1 MTPDGWSETTLEHVA
16 QVAIGRTPARNEKLY
31 WDPTKTTQ
39 NRWAT
44 IADIKK
50 KFIRETS
57 EHISDLGVQRSKA
70 RLVPVG
76 TLLMSFKLS
85 LGRAAI
91 TATPMYT
98 NEALAAFYPND
109 LATTEYLYYAL
120 PTLALETSADRAVKG
135 RTLNKAK
142 LRALRLIL
150 PPVSEQRK
158 IAAILSSVDDA
169 IEKTQTVIDQ
179 VQVVKR
185 GLMQELLTRGL
196 PGRHT
201 RFTQTVVG
209 NLPTA
214 WTVRTVGGVL
224 AASHHQYSCAGGP
237 FGSDLT
243 RKDYV
248 NSPGVPVIR
257 GSNLNRPSAW
267 LNEDRFVF
275 VSDDKA
281 DTLKRNIAFPGD
293 LILTQRGTLGQVCR
307 IPIQSRFA
315 RYVLSQSQMKV
326 TVDENRVNPDFL
338 LAYFRSPR
346 ALKLIETMA
355 ISTGVPHLNLG
366 LLKAFPVPVPSLEE
380 QSAIVQHLSATD
392 RRIDSEQQSYDA
404 LKDLRSGLV
413 PVLLAGELRVTLKP
427 DKA

>member
-1 MTPDGWSETTLEHVA
+1 
-16 QVAIGRTPARNEKLY
+16 
-31 WDPTKTTQ
+31 
-39 NRWAT
+39 
-44 IADIKK
+44 
-50 KFIRETS
+50 
-57 EHISDLGVQRSKA
+57 
-70 RLVPVG
+70 
-76 TLLMSFKLS
+76 
-85 LGRAAI
+85 
-91 TATPMYT
+91 
-98 NEALAAFYPND
+98 
-109 LATTEYLYYAL
+109 
-120 PTLALETSADRAVKG
+120 
-135 RTLNKAK
+135 
-142 LRALRLIL
+142 
-150 PPVSEQRK
+150 
-158 IAAILSSVDDA
+158 
-169 IEKTQTVIDQ
+169 
-179 VQVVKR
+179 
-185 GLMQELLTRGL
+185 MQELLTRGL

-201 RFTQTVVG
+201 GFTQTVVG

-214 WTVRTVGGVL
+214 WTVWTVGVL

-257 GSNLNRPSAW
+257 GSNLNGPSAW
-267 LNEDRFVF
+267 LNEDGFVF

-338 LAYFRSPR
+338 LAYFRSPK
-346 ALKLIETMA
+346 ALKLIETMT
-355 ISTGVPHLNLG
+355 IGTGVPHLNLG

-380 QSAIVQHLSATD
+380 QSAIVQHLSAID
-392 RRIDSEQQSYDA
+392 KRIDSEQQSCDA

-413 PVLLAGELRVTLKP
+413 SVLLAGELRVTLKP